1 MGTLQFIRDN
11 LKFLS
16 AGFLLTFASCFGQTF
31 FISIFAGEIMEEFG
45 LTHGQWGAIYMVG
58 TLASAIVMI
67 WAGALTD
74 IFRVRRLGGL
84 VLGGMVLA
92 CLFMALNNTVWLLP
106 LAIFALRLM
115 GQGMLS
121 HIAAVSM
128 ARWYVAARGRALAL
142 ASFGFLIGEAL
153 LPVLFV
159 STMGLIGWR
168 WSWGVSTMVVLALL
182 PIMLVLLEAER
193 TPQAVAQDNQATG
206 LGGKHWTR
214 SEVLRH
220 WLFWLLVP
228 LLVGPSAFGTAF
240 FFHQVHLAQVKGW
253 SHLQMVSL
261 FPIYTVTSTIVS
273 LIAGFAIDRF
283 GAGRVL
289 PLLLVPVALGFFVF
303 SASGTLVGA
312 AIGVILFGITSGMN
326 ATAPSAFWAEY
337 FGTRHLGA
345 IKAMATALMV
355 LGSAIGPGL
364 TGWIIDNGVD
374 YAQQM
379 AWVSGYYI
387 FAAVL
392 TLIGITKAQRVLALP
407 AQVDVERP

>member
-31 FISIFAGEIMEEFG
+31 FISIFAGEIMAEFD
-45 LTHGQWGAIYMVG
+45 LSHGEWGGIYMLG
-58 TLASAIVMI
+58 TIASAVVMI

-74 IFRVRRLGGL
+74 IFRVRRLGGI
-84 VLGGMVLA
+84 VLGGMVAA
-92 CLFMALNNTVWLLP
+92 CLFMALNNSVWLLP
-106 LAIFALRLM
+106 LAIFALRLT
-115 GQGMLS
+115 GQGMAS
-121 HIAAVSM
+121 HLASVSM

-153 LPVLFV
+153 LPIIFVLALGF
-159 STMGLIGWR
+159 IGWR
-168 WSWGVSTMVVLALL
+168 WSWGISAIVVLALL
-182 PIMLVLLEAER
+182 PIMLVLLKAER
-193 TPQAVAQDNQATG
+193 TPQAVAEENQAVG

-214 SEVLRH
+214 PEVFKH
-220 WLFWLLVP
+220 WLFWMLAP

-240 FFHQVHLAQVKGW
+240 FFHQVHLAEVKGW

-261 FPIYTVTSTIVS
+261 FPIYTVTATVVS
-273 LIAGFAIDRF
+273 VVAGFAIDRL
-283 GAGRVL
+283 GAGRLLPVL
-289 PLLLVPVALGFFVF
+289 LIPVALGFFVF
-303 SASGTLVGA
+303 SITGSLVGA
-312 AIGVILFGITSGMN
+312 AIGIMLFGITSGIN

-364 TGWIIDNGVD
+364 TGWVIDRGLNYSD
-374 YAQQM
+374 QM
-379 AWVSGYYI
+379 AWIAVYY
-387 FAAVL
+387 
-392 TLIGITKAQRVLALP
+392 VLAAGL
-407 AQVDVERP
+407 AFVGIKRAERELIEGGV